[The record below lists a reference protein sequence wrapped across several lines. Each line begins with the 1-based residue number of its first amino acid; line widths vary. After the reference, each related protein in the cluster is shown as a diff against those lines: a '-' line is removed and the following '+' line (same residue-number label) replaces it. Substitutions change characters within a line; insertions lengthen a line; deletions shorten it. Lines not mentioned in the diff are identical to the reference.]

1 MLAAALAAQIA
12 AFTGTPVTLDP
23 RLAPPDCVT
32 PPVIAWVPPGRGAVS
47 VSCASPGW
55 RLFVPVAALPA
66 TAPAPPLIRR
76 GDVVAVT
83 AGGPGFEISVEA
95 VAEADAAAGQRAR
108 LRNRVTG
115 EKLQALVGDD
125 GRLWLPGFN
134 DGGGGR

>member
-12 AFTGTPVTLDP
+12 AFAGTPVTLDP
-23 RLAPPDCVT
+23 RLAPPDCAA
-32 PPVIAWVPPGRGAVS
+32 PPAIAWVPPGRGAVS
-47 VSCASPGW
+47 ISCAAPGW
-55 RLFVPVAALPA
+55 RLFVPVAAPPVA
-66 TAPAPPLIRR
+66 SAAPLIRR
-76 GDVVAVT
+76 GDVVAVI
-83 AGGPGFEISVEA
+83 ASGPGFQISVEA